1 MKNKSEIQSILFDKR
16 KWSKADAI
24 RWLKAHKYKY
34 NKVDPGK
41 GFYRFRQTTP
51 NYPRY
56 GELKW
61 EGGINAV
68 VGFRGAKPKGKK
80 RNPKT
85 DLKRLNNLKYNAEY
99 YREKASEEWKK
110 LNREGKSSSDK
121 LKQLDRNLRK
131 YTDAYNDLFAKM
143 RNVNPR
149 LSANE
154 KRLRVS
160 RGMQKAK
167 ESRLKFSWQ
176 DDVKTYNMN
185 VQMPKAGDAVM
196 MIGTAENLDY
206 VSDKFDGNKRLYTHK
221 LKKHGIVL
229 AVMPKSG
236 DVVKTVII
244 TDLALHIRPE
254 GLTG

>member
-24 RWLKAHKYKY
+24 HWLKQHDYKY
-34 NKVDPGK
+34 NKIDPGK
-41 GFYRFRQTTP
+41 GFIRFRQTTP

-61 EGGINAV
+61 KGGINAV
-68 VGFRGAKPKGKK
+68 VGFRGAKPKGRK
-80 RNPKT
+80 RNPK
-85 DLKRLNNLKYNAEY
+85 
-99 YREKASEEWKK
+99 
-110 LNREGKSSSDK
+110 
-121 LKQLDRNLRK
+121 
-131 YTDAYNDLFAKM
+131 
-143 RNVNPR
+143 

-160 RGMQKAK
+160 HGMQKAK
-167 ESRLKFSWQ
+167 ESRLNFSQQ
-176 DDVKTYNMN
+176 DNVKKYNMN

-206 VSDKFDGNKRLYTHK
+206 VSDKFDGQKRLYTHR
-221 LKKHGIVL
+221 LKKHGTIL

-244 TDLALHIRPE
+244 TDLSLHIRPE